1 MKKFNLFSLAVATT
15 IASFTAC
22 TNDAE
27 EILFQE
33 KEIKLTSEIKPTS
46 RVTDLAYQSNQ
57 IIENQQ
63 VGITITGAESR
74 HDNVAWLVGRNG
86 TLTNTGETIYW
97 SNTQADITAYH
108 PYNSSWTGT
117 NHSFSVNTDQSKEA
131 NYCNSDLLWAT
142 ATATKTETPVA
153 LTFLH
158 KLAKI
163 NVTLTSTNATDLS
176 GAIISICG
184 TNITT
189 NFNPATGELS
199 NATTANIQEIKAGI
213 TTEDAFT
220 ASAIVIPQTVNS
232 GTKFIKVSLGSKIF
246 YYTLNADKVLKSGYS
261 HNYTL
266 TIKGREEMEL
276 KSNNIT
282 DWENENDNIGD
293 AEEIK
298 TLLLPDAETFN
309 ITIGAILDNN
319 NNLKNIKFIANSET
333 TSENKLVTDEDGTI
347 GYIVENG
354 ENLEIHSSA
363 KEFIAS
369 SNCGQ
374 MFSARY
380 RTSFNRIVSIDFGD
394 NFNTSNTTDM
404 GAMFQYCSSLTSLDL
419 SNFDT
424 SKVTMMNAM
433 FDGCSGLTSLDL
445 SSFDTSSAINF
456 GSMFGGCS
464 ALSTLDVG
472 SFNTSK
478 VTDMYAMFAS
488 CIALTSLDLSNFDTS
503 NVTDM
508 RSMFS
513 SCNSLKTLDVSKFN
527 TSKVTYMDDMFTNC
541 FALKT
546 LDVNKFNT
554 SNVTTMQEMF
564 AQCNALTSIDLSGFN
579 TSNVNNMKA
588 MFVNCHAITSL
599 DLSSFTFQNDVTVSE
614 MLTNVGKDATN
625 TPIAIKVTTEGHT
638 YLTETT
644 TDCNIDNN
652 YAKFVQ
658 PNGLDW

>member
-74 HDNVAWLVGRNG
+74 HDNVAWLVGTNG

-97 SNTQADITAYH
+97 SNTQAYITAYH

-184 TNITT
+184 TNIAT

-380 RTSFNRIVSIDFGD
+380 RTSFNRIVSIDFGEK
-394 NFNTSNTTDM
+394 FNTSNTTDM
-404 GAMFQYCSSLTSLDL
+404 GAMFEDCSSLTSLDL
-419 SNFDT
+419 STFDT

-433 FDGCSGLTSLDL
+433 FGDC
-445 SSFDTSSAINF
+445 N
-456 GSMFGGCS
+456 
-464 ALSTLDVG
+464 
-472 SFNTSK
+472 
-478 VTDMYAMFAS
+478 
-488 CIALTSLDLSNFDTS
+488 ALTSLDVSTFDTS
-503 NVTDM
+503 STLDI
-508 RSMFS
+508 SYMFS
-513 SCNSLKTLDVSKFN
+513 ECYALKTLDISSFNTSNTEIIRCMFRNCSALKTLDVSKLNTSSATHMEGLFENCHALTTLDVSKFN
-527 TSKVTYMDDMFTNC
+527 TSN
-541 FALKT
+541 A
-546 LDVNKFNT
+546 
-554 SNVTTMQEMF
+554 SNMEAMF
-564 AQCNALTSIDLSGFN
+564 ANCN
-579 TSNVNNMKA
+579 
-588 MFVNCHAITSL
+588 AITSL
-599 DLSSFTFQNDVTVSE
+599 DLSSFSFQNDVTVSN
-614 MLTNVGKDATN
+614 MLANVGKDATN

>member
-276 KSNNIT
+276 KSNNIA

-354 ENLEIHSSA
+354 KNLEIHSSA

-380 RTSFNRIVSIDFGD
+380 RTSFNRIVSIDFGEK
-394 NFNTSNTTDM
+394 FNTSNTTDM

-419 SNFDT
+419 STFDT

-433 FDGCSGLTSLDL
+433 FDGC
-445 SSFDTSSAINF
+445 N
-456 GSMFGGCS
+456 
-464 ALSTLDVG
+464 
-472 SFNTSK
+472 
-478 VTDMYAMFAS
+478 
-488 CIALTSLDLSNFDTS
+488 ALTSLDLSTFDTS
-503 NVTDM
+503 STKDISYMFAYCQALNTLDISSFNTSNTEIIRCMFQNCSALKTLDVSKLNTSSVTHM
-508 RSMFS
+508 EGLFEH
-513 SCNSLKTLDVSKFN
+513 CHALTTLDVSKFN
-527 TSKVTYMDDMFTNC
+527 TSN
-541 FALKT
+541 A
-546 LDVNKFNT
+546 
-554 SNVTTMQEMF
+554 SNMEAMF
-564 AQCNALTSIDLSGFN
+564 ANCN
-579 TSNVNNMKA
+579 
-588 MFVNCHAITSL
+588 AITSL
-599 DLSSFTFQNDVTVSE
+599 DLSSFSFQNDVTVSN
-614 MLTNVGKDATN
+614 MLANVGKDATN

-658 PNGLDW
+658 PDGSDW

>member
-74 HDNVAWLVGRNG
+74 HDNVAWLVGTNG

-246 YYTLNADKVLKSGYS
+246 YYTLNTDKVLKSGYS

-276 KSNNIT
+276 KSNNIA

-380 RTSFNRIVSIDFGD
+380 RTSFNRIVSIDFGEK
-394 NFNTSNTTDM
+394 FNTSNTTDM

-419 SNFDT
+419 STFDT

-433 FDGCSGLTSLDL
+433 FDGC
-445 SSFDTSSAINF
+445 N
-456 GSMFGGCS
+456 
-464 ALSTLDVG
+464 
-472 SFNTSK
+472 
-478 VTDMYAMFAS
+478 
-488 CIALTSLDLSNFDTS
+488 ALTSLDLSTFDTS
-503 NVTDM
+503 SAKDISYMFAGCQALNTLDISSFNTAKVTHMRDM
-508 RSMFS
+508 FVN
-513 SCNSLKTLDVSKFN
+513 CHALKTLDVSKFN
-527 TSKVTYMDDMFTNC
+527 TSNVNSMEAMFLNC
-541 FALKT
+541 YALKA
-546 LDVNKFNT
+546 LDVSKFNT
-554 SNVTTMQEMF
+554 SNTSNMEAMF
-564 AQCNALTSIDLSGFN
+564 ANCN
-579 TSNVNNMKA
+579 
-588 MFVNCHAITSL
+588 AITSL
-599 DLSSFTFQNDVTVSE
+599 DLSSFSFQNDVTVSN
-614 MLTNVGKDATN
+614 MLANVGKDATN
-625 TPIAIKVTTEGHT
+625 TPIAIKVTAEGHT
-638 YLTETT
+638 YLTVTT
-644 TDCNIDNN
+644 TDCNIDNS

-658 PNGLDW
+658 PDGSDW

>member
-1 MKKFNLFSLAVATT
+1 MKKFNLLSLAVATT

-57 IIENQQ
+57 IVEDQQ

-74 HDNVAWLVGRNG
+74 HDNVAWIVGANG

-97 SNTQADITAYH
+97 SNTQAVINAYH

-117 NHSFSVNTDQSKEA
+117 SHSFSVNTDQSKEA

-153 LTFLH
+153 LTFSH

-199 NATTANIQEIKAGI
+199 NTTTANVQEIKAGI
-213 TTEDAFT
+213 TTKDAYT

-232 GTKFIKVSLGSKIF
+232 GTKFIKVILGSKIF

-276 KSNNIT
+276 KSNVIA
-282 DWENENDNIGD
+282 DWENDNDNIGD

-319 NNLKNIKFIANSET
+319 INLKNIKFIANSET
-333 TSENKLVTDEDGTI
+333 TSENKLVTDDDGTI

-363 KEFIAS
+363 KEFIAN

-374 MFSARY
+374 MFGARY
-380 RTSFNRIVSIDFGD
+380 RTSFNRIVSIDFGEK
-394 NFNTSNTTDM
+394 FNTSNTTDM
-404 GAMFQYCSSLTSLDL
+404 GAMFQYCNSLTSLDL

-445 SSFDTSSAINF
+445 STFDTSSATDI
-456 GSMFGGCS
+456 SYMFADCQ
-464 ALSTLDVG
+464 ALNTLDIS
-472 SFNTSK
+472 SFNTAK
-478 VTDMYAMFAS
+478 VTHMRDMFVNCHA
-488 CIALTSLDLSNFDTS
+488 
-503 NVTDM
+503 
-508 RSMFS
+508 
-513 SCNSLKTLDVSKFN
+513 LKTLDVSKFN
-527 TSKVTYMDDMFTNC
+527 TSNVNSMEAMFLNC
-541 FALKT
+541 YALKA
-546 LDVNKFNT
+546 LDVSKFNT
-554 SNVTTMQEMF
+554 SNTSNMEAMF
-564 AQCNALTSIDLSGFN
+564 ANCN
-579 TSNVNNMKA
+579 
-588 MFVNCHAITSL
+588 AITSL
-599 DLSSFTFQNDVTVSE
+599 DLSSFSFQNDVTVSN
-614 MLTNVGKDATN
+614 MLANVGKDATN